1 VLIHSVFA
9 SIQGE
14 GWYQGIPTAF
24 IRVAGCN
31 LAEEFNSPCS
41 YCDAPNAW
49 FRNQGVD
56 TPIKQIIEE
65 VQKLGLRDICLTGGE
80 PLWHDEWFGL
90 SKKLFELG
98 HHITIETNGSIEIDQ
113 ISCAEYV
120 LDIKCPS
127 SGNDTYNQYNNLSKL
142 KQTDQLKFV
151 VGGKSDF
158 EFALSILDNYETK
171 ARILFSPVHG
181 IIEARELAEWL
192 IENKLPYKLSL
203 QLHRYLNME

>member
-1 VLIHSVFA
+1 MLIHSVFA

-14 GWYQGIPTAF
+14 GWYQGIPTTF
-24 IRVAGCN
+24 IRTSGCN
-31 LAEEFNSPCS
+31 LAEELDSPCAH
-41 YCDAPNAW
+41 CDIPGAW
-49 FRNQGVD
+49 FKSQGREMSVR
-56 TPIKQIIEE
+56 QIINQ
-65 VQKLGLRDICLTGGE
+65 VQELGLRDICLTGGE

-203 QLHRYLNME
+203 QLHRYLNMK

>member
-1 VLIHSVFA
+1 M
-9 SIQGE
+9 
-14 GWYQGIPTAF
+14 
-24 IRVAGCN
+24 
-31 LAEEFNSPCS
+31 
-41 YCDAPNAW
+41 
-49 FRNQGVD
+49 
-56 TPIKQIIEE
+56 
-65 VQKLGLRDICLTGGE
+65 TGGE

-192 IENKLPYKLSL
+192 VENKLPYKLSL